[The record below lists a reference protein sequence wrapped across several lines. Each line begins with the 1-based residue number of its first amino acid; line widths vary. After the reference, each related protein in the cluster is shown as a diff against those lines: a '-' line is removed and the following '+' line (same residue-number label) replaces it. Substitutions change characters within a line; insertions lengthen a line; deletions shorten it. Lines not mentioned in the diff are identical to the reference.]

1 MARAGVLRPAPLTE
15 LEAELYA
22 LTHRGNPGDLEF
34 YARACAGASRVLE
47 LGTGYGR
54 LLPALLGAGRH
65 VVGLDREPQLLRAA
79 RRRAE
84 QLPSSERARLSLV
97 RGDMQRLELG
107 AEFDRI
113 LLPYNGLYC
122 LLGRR
127 ELLRC
132 LRSVRAHL
140 APGGQFVFDVWAADR
155 FARRARSSAHRDDDE
170 AIVSLAHRGQT
181 WDVFEH
187 SRLSCGAQR
196 LDVTYTYVS
205 RERGRRVTCGIEQRY
220 APSRELTESL
230 EAAGLRVQARW
241 GGFAEQP
248 FGRSSEL
255 LVVVASR

>member
-1 MARAGVLRPAPLTE
+1 MTE

-22 LTHRGNPGDLEF
+22 LTHRGTPGDLEF
-34 YARACAGASRVLE
+34 YARVCAGASRVLE

-54 LLPALLGAGRH
+54 LLPALLAERRH
-65 VVGLDREPQLLRAA
+65 VVGLDREAHLLRAA
-79 RRRAE
+79 RRCQG
-84 QLPSSERARLSLV
+84 QLPRAERARLELV
-97 RGDMQRLELG
+97 RGDMEQLQVG
-107 AEFDRI
+107 AQFDRI

-127 ELLRC
+127 ALARC
-132 LRSVRAHL
+132 LRGVRAHL

-155 FARRARSSAHRDDDE
+155 FARRAASSAHRDDDE

-181 WDVFEH
+181 WDVFET

-205 RERGRRVTCGIEQRY
+205 RERGRRVTCHIEQRY
-220 APSRELTESL
+220 APSRELLQVL
-230 EAAGLRVQARW
+230 EAAGLRVQARF
-241 GGFAEQP
+241 GGFAGQP
-248 FGRSSEL
+248 FGRSSEQ

>member
-1 MARAGVLRPAPLTE
+1 LTE

-34 YARACAGASRVLE
+34 YARVCAGASRVLE

-54 LLPALLGAGRH
+54 LLPALLAERRH
-65 VVGLDREPQLLRAA
+65 VVGLDREPHLLRAA
-79 RRRAE
+79 RRRQG
-84 QLPSSERARLSLV
+84 QLRPAERARLQLV
-97 RGDMQRLELG
+97 RGDMEHLQVG
-107 AEFDRI
+107 AQFERI

-127 ELLRC
+127 ALARC

-155 FARRARSSAHRDDDE
+155 FARDAASSAHRDDDE

-181 WDVFEH
+181 WDVFEA

-205 RERGRRVTCGIEQRY
+205 RERGRRVTCRIEQRY
-220 APSRELTESL
+220 APSRELMQAL
-230 EAAGLRVQARW
+230 EAAGLRVRARW